1 MNTRLLIAQNSR
13 FNNVDVSALH
23 LNIHCSQIVEECDAL
38 SIDQQQTKIEDL
50 IDLETHEVHS
60 THESILLSNCSRLLD
75 LVSREML
82 RDVLIKIVSRVL
94 VDVFVTIKTNVFSFL
109 CFLRKSIHFEVLDKR
124 DSTKLFILL

>member
-1 MNTRLLIAQNSR
+1 MNTRLLIVEDFE

-50 IDLETHEVHS
+50 IDLETHEVHF
-60 THESILLSNCSRLLD
+60 THESTLLSNRSRLLD

-94 VDVFVTIKTNVFSFL
+94 VDVFVIIETDVFSFL
-109 CFLRKSIHFEVLDKR
+109 CFLRKSIHFEVFDKR